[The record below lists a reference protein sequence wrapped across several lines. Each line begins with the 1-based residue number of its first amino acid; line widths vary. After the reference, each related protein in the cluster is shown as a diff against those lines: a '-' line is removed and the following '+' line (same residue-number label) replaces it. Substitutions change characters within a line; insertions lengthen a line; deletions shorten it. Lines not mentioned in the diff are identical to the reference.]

1 MTTSTRIILNAD
13 TIPRVDIDFMNNTHV
28 EEIEMVKELG
38 KLVAAYQ
45 ESDRPT
51 KSETNEITQSLEKWL
66 QHTEA
71 HFERENALMRETNFP
86 VYLVHSGEHEIA
98 LAQMAEVVKAWQDSN
113 DIEPIA
119 EYVFGLWPAWFNS
132 HVDSM
137 DMITARF
144 AVMNGFDSQST
155 PQEQDL

>member
-28 EEIEMVKELG
+28 EEIEMVKKLG
-38 KLVAAYQ
+38 KLVVAYQ
-45 ESDRPT
+45 ESAMPT
-51 KSETNEITQSLEKWL
+51 KSETNAITQSLEKWL

-71 HFERENALMRETNFP
+71 HFERENVLMRETNFP
-86 VYLVHSGEHEIA
+86 VYLVHSGEHETA
-98 LAQMAEVVKAWQDSN
+98 LEQMARVVKAWQNGN
-113 DIEPIA
+113 DIDSIA
-119 EYVFGLWPAWFNS
+119 EYVFNLWPAWFNS

-155 PQEQDL
+155 PQE

>member
-28 EEIEMVKELG
+28 EEIEMVKKLG
-38 KLVAAYQ
+38 KLVVAYQ
-45 ESDRPT
+45 ESAMPT
-51 KSETNEITQSLEKWL
+51 KSETNAITQSLEKWL

-71 HFERENALMRETNFP
+71 HFERENVLMRETNFP
-86 VYLVHSGEHEIA
+86 VYLVHSGEHETA
-98 LAQMAEVVKAWQDSN
+98 LEQMARVVKSWQNGN
-113 DIEPIA
+113 DIDSIA
-119 EYVFGLWPAWFNS
+119 EYVFNLWPAWFNS

-155 PQEQDL
+155 PQE